1 MITGFTFLANCSFKV
16 RVRFGV
22 WHVMVT
28 VGVGVRVNYCAYN
41 YIMCPKI
48 MEALFVC
55 VCARARVCVC
65 MCVCR
70 EMHCLIYSPSLKFGQ
85 RRPPNIKKKKTK
97 LSFLLS
103 P

>member
-65 MCVCR
+65 MCVCV
-70 EMHCLIYSPSLKFGQ
+70 Q
-85 RRPPNIKKKKTK
+85 RDALPH
-97 LSFLLS
+97 LLS
-103 P
+103 LP